1 MQCRQKTCQICS
13 GWNYLT
19 IPWRHA
25 PELAS
30 EWVSHETEPVKGG
43 AGVLVRD
50 RAGVLHFRQYIAAA
64 AGQWIARAENPG
76 FADLHSER
84 DGLVVVAVLIAE
96 WGGWH

>member
-1 MQCRQKTCQICS
+1 M
-13 GWNYLT
+13 
-19 IPWRHA
+19 
-25 PELAS
+25 
-30 EWVSHETEPVKGG
+30 
-43 AGVLVRD
+43 LVRD